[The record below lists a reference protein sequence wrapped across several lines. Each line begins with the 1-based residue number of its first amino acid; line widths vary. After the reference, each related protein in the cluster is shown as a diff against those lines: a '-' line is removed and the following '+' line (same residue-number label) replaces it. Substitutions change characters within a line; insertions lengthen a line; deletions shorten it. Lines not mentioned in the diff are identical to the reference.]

1 MERDC
6 PERSLSRASLSNG
19 RFLQTQQ
26 VRSAG
31 LQSASW
37 VVFARAY
44 VRSMRLYYSFVTG
57 IAGWLGVAY
66 YEYLAANP
74 GRVFSRTMIIE
85 HVWDQSFEGLTN
97 IVDVY
102 VSHLR
107 GKVDDPF
114 PTKLIRTVRGAG
126 YSIDEAPP

>member
-6 PERSLSRASLSNG
+6 SERSLSRAGLSKG
-19 RFLQTQQ
+19 SFLRTKQT
-26 VRSAG
+26 RGAR
-31 LQSASW
+31 LQSGSW

-74 GRVFSRTMIIE
+74 ALRTIEVAPSPEKKLVILALLLFNVGVELGQLRRRWVRYPRRLVCTSAGRCFRASE
-85 HVWDQSFEGLTN
+85 
-97 IVDVY
+97 
-102 VSHLR
+102 
-107 GKVDDPF
+107 
-114 PTKLIRTVRGAG
+114 
-126 YSIDEAPP
+126 